1 MAAWPKC
8 SSVWEDLAGR
18 AGILDDGQ
26 EVARTRGENEL
37 FLTRGSSP
45 PMDQDDSR

>member
-1 MAAWPKC
+1 M
-8 SSVWEDLAGR
+8 
-18 AGILDDGQ
+18 AGILDGGQ

-45 PMDQDDSR
+45 PMDQAGFINGANLRVDGGVVQSVN